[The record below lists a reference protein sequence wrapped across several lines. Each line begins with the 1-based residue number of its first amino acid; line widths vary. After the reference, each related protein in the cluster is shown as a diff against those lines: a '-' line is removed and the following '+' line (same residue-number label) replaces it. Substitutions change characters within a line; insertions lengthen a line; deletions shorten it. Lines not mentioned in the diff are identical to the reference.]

1 LIARNAV
8 SASTVNAVYAQQRGW
23 LAPLSSSTPLFLVN
37 GNHEQAARALLDGT
51 PESPAVLAG
60 LARNAFFALPAPDAY
75 YSGDAEVI
83 DGIGLLR
90 DYYAW
95 TWGDALFIVL
105 DPYWHSPTLV
115 DNEPGGGGGQ
125 GRRGRDL
132 WDVTIGD
139 AQYAW
144 LTRTLEASR
153 ARYIFVLTH
162 HVMGTGRGGVEAAD
176 GFEWGG
182 ADRAGRASFAMHRPS
197 WPLPIHA
204 LLAKYGVTI
213 VFQGHD
219 HLYARQEKDG
229 IIYQTVP
236 SPGDDTYTAFN
247 RDAYRSGE
255 TAANSGHLRV
265 SVSPDNTR
273 VDYVRSWLPGQG
285 GVERGDGDVSHT
297 YVVLPRR

>member
-1 LIARNAV
+1 M
-8 SASTVNAVYAQQRGW
+8 
-23 LAPLSSSTPLFLVN
+23 N

-162 HVMGTGRGGVEAAD
+162 HVMGTGRGGVE
-176 GFEWGG
+176 G
-182 ADRAGRASFAMHRPS
+182 
-197 WPLPIHA
+197 
-204 LLAKYGVTI
+204 
-213 VFQGHD
+213 
-219 HLYARQEKDG
+219 
-229 IIYQTVP
+229 
-236 SPGDDTYTAFN
+236 
-247 RDAYRSGE
+247 
-255 TAANSGHLRV
+255 
-265 SVSPDNTR
+265 
-273 VDYVRSWLPGQG
+273 
-285 GVERGDGDVSHT
+285 
-297 YVVLPRR
+297 